1 MYLSYSNN
9 LLIWTILT
17 LLTNLIE
24 ENWMRRISIA
34 IIVLAVS
41 LSASIINIPADYPTI
56 QMGVDSSLAG
66 DTILVAPGLYIEN
79 VVLDSSI
86 TLGSFFL
93 TTGDTSFISQ
103 TIIDGDSTGT
113 VISTDGDEEPLMIG
127 IFGLTIRNGSRSPA
141 RSAGGIYLYSS
152 LECTLDHLIVQGN
165 HDRGIA
171 FRSNGAI
178 SNSTIRGNIGD
189 GTSQSGGGITIEG
202 LEVLV
207 VNCEILDNIAGN
219 EAYPG
224 EAWGAG
230 IAVFDP
236 FPSYSTDISIS
247 RCLIKGNRT
256 YGQGGGILVAAS
268 ALVRVIN
275 SIITDNHAIPPFGGG
290 LHYFSENL
298 RIINSIIWNNS
309 LPNISVWSQ
318 ASHADYPIFFYNSII
333 EGGVESIVNTD
344 PNSWVTIGSY
354 SNCFDADPL
363 FLNAEAGDYSVMD
376 SSPAIDAGTA
386 LVTWGDTIYYTPES
400 DYEGFAPDIGLSE
413 TSQSLLHEPSNLE
426 VIDVPGDQ
434 GGYIYLNWNRS
445 FDDSE
450 WLGNISMYSIWQRI
464 PQSNLG
470 RKVNSNTA
478 DLVTDSYKVL
488 RDDVWLNVAT
498 IPALQHETYTALL
511 ETFADSSESG
521 INMTHLLI
529 TAHTTDPL
537 IYYESQ
543 IDSGYSVNN
552 EAVSISDNYDV
563 TPKLLYLNQ
572 NYPNPFNPTTTI
584 QYGLP
589 EDASVSLTVY
599 DIQGNEII
607 TIDSGLRSAG
617 WYHYTWNGLNDKGQP
632 VSTGLYLARLKAG
645 SYSKVI
651 KMAYLK

>member
-1 MYLSYSNN
+1 
-9 LLIWTILT
+9 
-17 LLTNLIE
+17 
-24 ENWMRRISIA
+24 MRQISIA

-41 LSASIINIPADYPTI
+41 LSASIINIPEDYLTI

-66 DTILVAPGLYIEN
+66 DTVLVAPGLYVEN

-103 TIIDGDSTGT
+103 TIIDGDSTGP
-113 VISTDGDEEPLMIG
+113 VISTDWRDEEPLMIG
-127 IFGLTIRNGSRSPA
+127 IFGLTIQNGSQAQNVIPR
-141 RSAGGIYLYSS
+141 GGIHLTSS
-152 LECTLDHLIVQGN
+152 LECTLDHLIVQEN
-165 HDRGIA
+165 HGRGIT
-171 FRSNGAI
+171 FRTNGVI

-189 GTSQSGGGITIEG
+189 GSSQSGGGITIEG

-224 EAWGAG
+224 GAWGAG
-230 IAVFDP
+230 ITVGNP
-236 FPSYSTDISIS
+236 FPSYPTDVSIS
-247 RCLIKGNRT
+247 RCLIKGNRA
-256 YGQGGGILVAAS
+256 YGEGGGIFVAAS

-290 LHYFSENL
+290 LHYYYENL

-309 LPNISVWSQ
+309 LPNISVWSD
-318 ASHADYPIFFYNSII
+318 ASYADYPIYFYNSII
-333 EGGVESIVNTD
+333 EGGVESIVNTH

-386 LVTWGDTIYYTPES
+386 LVTWGDTIYYTPQS
-400 DYEGFAPDIGLSE
+400 NYEGFAPDIGLSE

-464 PQSNLG
+464 PQTNLG
-470 RKVNSNTA
+470 RKVKSNTA

-488 RDDVWLNVAT
+488 RDELWLNVAT
-498 IPALQHETYTALL
+498 IPALQHETYSALL

-552 EAVSISDNYDV
+552 QAVSISENYDA
-563 TPKLLYLNQ
+563 TPKQLYLNQ

-589 EDASVSLTVY
+589 EDASVSLTIY

-607 TIDSGLRSAG
+607 TIDNGLRQAG
-617 WYHYTWNGLNDKGQP
+617 WYHHTWNGLNDNGQP
-632 VSTGLYLARLKAG
+632 VSTGLYLARLQAG
-645 SYSKVI
+645 SYSRTI
-651 KMAYLK
+651 KMVYLK